1 MELKT
6 NQPRRKYIEF
16 LGFFDTITDMEN
28 KTKILYHGSQHKITD
43 GVIYARDAYLP
54 TTNTPITAVFATPD
68 FAHAKNYACMRLIAD
83 GWKSPR
89 TSDTLYVQKL
99 SQDIS
104 GKKAYIYELD
114 SDGFECDTDG
124 TYYSLTDKP
133 IKRVIEIDVMQEI
146 MNGNIKVYVL
156 KPGID
161 CPSER
166 GDIWAELVNNRN
178 NFELYKPVSKNLD
191 MSLLSHI
198 KDLGFNK

>member
-1 MELKT
+1 
-6 NQPRRKYIEF
+6 
-16 LGFFDTITDMEN
+16 MEN
-28 KTKILYHGSQHKITD
+28 KTKPLYHGSQHKITN
-43 GVIYARDAYLP
+43 GVIHARGAYLP

-68 FAHAKNYACMRLIAD
+68 FARARNYACMRLIAD

-114 SDGFECDTDG
+114 SDGFERDIDG

-133 IKRVIEIDVMQEI
+133 IKKVVEIDVMQEI
-146 MNGNIKVYVL
+146 TSGNIKVYVL

-161 CPSER
+161 CPTER
-166 GDIWAELVNNRN
+166 GDIWAELVNNKD
-178 NFELYKPVSKNLD
+178 NFELYKPVSKNID
-191 MSLLSHI
+191 MSLLSQM
-198 KDLGFNK
+198 KDLGINK

>member
-1 MELKT
+1 
-6 NQPRRKYIEF
+6 
-16 LGFFDTITDMEN
+16 MEN
-28 KTKILYHGSQHKITD
+28 KVKTLYHGSQHKITD
-43 GVIYARDAYLP
+43 GVIHARDAYLP

-68 FAHAKNYACMRLIAD
+68 FARARNYSCMRLIAD

-89 TSDTLYVQKL
+89 TSDILYVQKL

-114 SDGFECDTDG
+114 SDGFECDIDG

-146 MNGNIKVYVL
+146 TSGNIKVYVL

-161 CPSER
+161 CPQDRS
-166 GDIWAELVNNRN
+166 DIWTELVNNKD

-191 MSLLSHI
+191 MSLLSQM
-198 KDLGFNK
+198 KDLGINK

>member
-1 MELKT
+1 
-6 NQPRRKYIEF
+6 
-16 LGFFDTITDMEN
+16 MEN
-28 KTKILYHGSQHKITD
+28 KVKTLYHGSQHKITN
-43 GVIYARDAYLP
+43 GVINARDAYLP

-68 FAHAKNYACMRLIAD
+68 FARARNYACMRLIAN

-114 SDGFECDTDG
+114 SDGFERDIDG

-146 MNGNIKVYVL
+146 TSGNIKVYVL

-161 CPSER
+161 CPTER
-166 GDIWAELVNNRN
+166 GDIWAELVNNKD
-178 NFELYKPVSKNLD
+178 NFELYKPVSKNID
-191 MSLLSHI
+191 MSLLSQM
-198 KDLGFNK
+198 KDLGINK